1 MEPYPS
7 QRLSVAPMMEL
18 TDRHFRYLM
27 RLISQRSLL
36 FTEMVT
42 ARAVLHGDR
51 GYLLGFNAAEHPLA
65 LQLGG
70 SDANELSEA
79 SVIGEG
85 LGFDEIN
92 LNVGCPSDRVQSGR
106 FGACLMAEPQL
117 VSELIAAMQARVAL
131 PVTVKCRVGIDRQD
145 SYDLFREFIAEV
157 ASSGCKRF
165 YVHARKAWLDGLSP
179 KQNRDVPPL
188 RYEFVYQLKQEFPDL
203 EISINGGITE
213 WSAIET
219 HLQKVDGVM
228 LGRAA
233 YYNPA
238 LMFDADARVYADSSG
253 ANPPDLYSSGIAQ
266 PGLPEDDALL
276 TAQIEV
282 ARQYAAYMDE
292 EHSEGVPLSA
302 MCRHLVGL
310 IQQRPGA
317 RLWRR
322 TLSSNVNQAPNA
334 ASLVE
339 TAIDLVVAHAQASA
353 SANNLVDNSVENN
366 SVEKKIS
373 SEPLPSTTVMPRQS
387 GSGCNVST

>member
-1 MEPYPS
+1 
-7 QRLSVAPMMEL
+7 MEL
-18 TDRHFRYLM
+18 TDRHYRFLM
-27 RLISQRSLL
+27 RLICQQCLL

-51 GYLLGFNAAEHPLA
+51 QYLLGFNPQEHPLA

-70 SDANELSEA
+70 SEA
-79 SVIGEG
+79 SELAEASRIGEDYG
-85 LGFDEIN
+85 YDEIN

-117 VSELIAAMQARVAL
+117 VSECITAMQSSVSV

-145 SYDLFREFIAEV
+145 SYELFRQFIETV
-157 ASSGCKRF
+157 AASGCQRF

-188 RYEFVYQLKQEFPDL
+188 RYEFVYKLKREFPEL
-203 EISINGGITE
+203 EIAINGGITE
-213 WSAIET
+213 WPAIED

-233 YYNPA
+233 YYNPS
-238 LMFDADARVYADSSG
+238 LMFDTDARLYPDAS
-253 ANPPDLYSSGIAQ
+253 ANNTGLNPADLYSSGIKQ
-266 PGLPEDDALL
+266 PGRPEDDPLL
-276 TAQIEV
+276 AAQINV
-282 ARQYAAYMDE
+282 ARQYAVYMDQ
-292 EHSEGVPLSA
+292 EHSKGVPLSA

-322 TLSSNVNQAPNA
+322 TLSSNVNQAPDA
-334 ASLVE
+334 TDLVE
-339 TAIDLVVAHAQASA
+339 SAIALVIAHAQQKTFSEDQQELPIGSIQSAAALAGKSSAESLFESAADRNAS
-353 SANNLVDNSVENN
+353 
-366 SVEKKIS
+366 
-373 SEPLPSTTVMPRQS
+373 T
-387 GSGCNVST
+387 

>member
-1 MEPYPS
+1 
-7 QRLSVAPMMEL
+7 MMEL

-27 RLISQRSLL
+27 RLISQKTLL

-51 GYLLGFNAAEHPLA
+51 QYLLGFNAEEHPLA

-70 SDANELSEA
+70 SDAAELAQA
-79 SVIGEG
+79 SLIGEDFG
-85 LGFDEIN
+85 YDEIN

-117 VSELIAAMQARVAL
+117 VADCISTMQTRVSV
-131 PVTVKCRVGIDRQD
+131 PVTVKCRVGIDRND
-145 SYDLFREFIAEV
+145 SYELFRDFIETV
-157 ASSGCKRF
+157 AGSGCQRF

-203 EISINGGITE
+203 HIAINGGITQ
-213 WSAIET
+213 WPDIEQ
-219 HLQKVDGVM
+219 HLKQVDGVM

-238 LMFDADARVYADSSG
+238 LMFDTDARVFTASS
-253 ANPPDLYSSGIAQ
+253 AVNPADLYATGINQ
-266 PGLPEDDALL
+266 PGNPQDDALL
-276 TAQIEV
+276 SAQIEV
-282 ARQYAAYMDE
+282 AKQYAAYMDR
-292 EHSEGVPLSA
+292 EHSKGVPLSA

-322 TLSSNVNQAPNA
+322 TLSSNVNLAPNA
-334 ASLVE
+334 SDLVD
-339 TAIDLVVAHAQASA
+339 TAVALVVAHAEAKVSDVSHKNPQLQPIQSAAVLTQASA
-353 SANNLVDNSVENN
+353 TTPNA
-366 SVEKKIS
+366 
-373 SEPLPSTTVMPRQS
+373 STQ
-387 GSGCNVST
+387 